1 MEGRDGALT
10 AGRQNGRVNS
20 EQQPPRKV
28 GLVAVVAVAVFVA
41 DLITKI
47 VAVAMLEGREPV
59 RVLGGLVYLQLLRNP
74 GAAFSLATG
83 MTWVLALV
91 AIAVVV
97 AIVWISR
104 RLGSAGWAI
113 GLGLILAGALGNLV
127 DRLFR
132 APGVLEGHVVD
143 FISVF
148 APDGEV
154 WPVFN
159 VADSAI
165 VIGGILVVLLTLF
178 GFELDGSR
186 TNDRDPEPAGG
197 ETS

>member
-186 TNDRDPEPAGG
+186 SNDRDPEPASE
-197 ETS
+197 ETP